1 MPGNRSKKSAK
12 NRSKIHQARVKN
24 ATRRHKKALRKGA
37 RLIVV
42 DPRRI
47 DMARRA
53 DVHLQLLPGTN
64 VAVLNG
70 IMNVILQEGMA
81 DEEFIAECERRVR
94 QQYEQATR
102 G

>member
-1 MPGNRSKKSAK
+1 MPGIDVQRLVVEGTCDRPIGALH
-12 NRSKIHQARVKN
+12 I
-24 ATRRHKKALRKGA
+24 KKALRKGA
-37 RLIVV
+37 KLIVV

-70 IMNVILQEGMA
+70 LMNIILQ
-81 DEEFIAECERRVR
+81 
-94 QQYEQATR
+94 
-102 G
+102 